1 MFSCTAYAQGTVFYN
16 KYFTILTVRK
26 QVFQAQR
33 TIARPAPNLCTRILL
48 PFFRIKKR
56 ETGAIPPSL
65 RIFFVMRAYF
75 AAFWRLTSY
84 MPLAKPSDMG
94 KPA

>member
-33 TIARPAPNLCTRILL
+33 TIARSAPNLCTRISL
-48 PFFRIKKR
+48 PFFRIKR
-56 ETGAIPPSL
+56 ETGDPPSL
-65 RIFFVMRAYF
+65 RISYVMETYF